1 MKQFE
6 ALNSNQP
13 PSLSNWLAFLLPSLA
28 GILLFVT
35 PVVSEDG
42 LTIPVAILA
51 GMLKSVLAGDMTA
64 IITSVVV
71 FTGLMTIVTKLF
83 APKLIYNNTFLSGL
97 FDVTPVWF
105 MVRMAG
111 MAFVL
116 FSFFKAGPEMIYS
129 GATGGLVLND
139 LMPTLFA
146 VFIFAGL
153 LLPLL
158 MNFGLLELFGTLLT
172 KVMRP
177 VFGLPGR
184 GAIDCIASWLGDGS
198 VGILLTSKQ
207 YETGHYTQREAAVI
221 GTTFSAVSIT
231 FSLVVIAQVGLEHM
245 FVPFYLTVCIAGI
258 IAAIIVPK
266 LPPLSNKKDLFITGE
281 KRAEDDEVIP
291 EGHGSLSWGLRMA
304 LHKASKAG
312 SPLQVAVDGIKN
324 AIEMVFGV
332 LPVVMGIGTIA
343 LIIAE
348 YTPIF
353 NILGAPFVPL
363 LELLRIPEA
372 ELASTTMVVGFADMF
387 VPSILAASI
396 ESEMTRFV
404 IAALSLTQLIYLS
417 EVGALLLGSKVPVTI
432 IELFIIFILRTLVTL
447 PVIAG
452 MAHLFF

>member
-6 ALNSNQP
+6 ALNSKHS
-13 PSLSNWLAFLLPSLA
+13 PSLSNWLAFLLPSMA
-28 GILLFVT
+28 GVLLFVT
-35 PVVSEDG
+35 PVDSGDG

-51 GMLKSVLAGDMTA
+51 GMLKSLLSEYLTG
-64 IITSVVV
+64 IITAVVV
-71 FTGLMTIVTKLF
+71 LTGIMTVVTKLF
-83 APKLIYNNTFLSGL
+83 SPRIIYRNSFLSGL

-105 MVRMAG
+105 LVRMAG
-111 MAFVL
+111 VIFVL
-116 FSFFKAGPEMIYS
+116 LSFFEIGPEMVYS
-129 GATGGLVLND
+129 GTTGGLVLND

-146 VFIFAGL
+146 VFIFAGV

-184 GAIDCIASWLGDGS
+184 AAIDCIASWLGDGS

-245 FVPFYLTVCIAGI
+245 FVPFYLTVCAAGI
-258 IAAIIVPK
+258 VAAIIVPK
-266 LPPLSNKKDLFITGE
+266 LPPLSNKKDLFIDGAQ
-281 KRAEDDEVIP
+281 RSDDDEIIP
-291 EGHGSLSWGLRMA
+291 EGYGSISWGLRMA
-304 LHKASKAG
+304 LQKASRAG
-312 SPLQVAVDGIKN
+312 SPLQVATDGIKN
-324 AIEMVFGV
+324 AIDMVFGV
-332 LPVVMGIGTIA
+332 LPVVMGIGTVA
-343 LIIAE
+343 LMIAE
-348 YTPIF
+348 HTPVF
-353 NILGAPFVPL
+353 SILGAPFVPL

-372 ELASTTMVVGFADMF
+372 NIASTTMVVGFADMF